1 MILWGKNLYFLQKI
15 PNSDFGI
22 ICKRVLLGV
31 HWGYFMAKVK
41 SALPAENTYT
51 KKEAGMFLTGMFG
64 QNMIYNIVATGLYY
78 YFQNVI
84 CLPAVALGWIFA
96 LARVWDAINDPMMGS
111 IVDKTKSKWGKCRPY
126 LLFAPPAVCLI
137 TCVAFLNG
145 NYAAAKESGNSAAMV
160 LIVAWAAIAYVL
172 WGMSYTVG
180 DIPLWG
186 IISRMSEN
194 EKDRANLI
202 SLARIVASV
211 GAASVIVSIVAL
223 SQAANGA
230 FGLDRN
236 AQNGFIVVGMAM
248 TVVASLLFELAGIG
262 TRERVPNSGETKT
275 MKESFALMWRCKPFR
290 RILISGLL
298 RSPIQLMMTVVMTLF
313 SYYYCEGDLTT
324 AFTDVHRLVI
334 VIIVGGG
341 FFVGQFAATIICPAL
356 MKKLDIKTMYN
367 LTGLA
372 GLPTALVFAT
382 FLVAPTELAKIGWVA
397 IDGVLLLCSGAGIGA
412 VNVCQ
417 SVMISDCIDY
427 EEYTNGYRPDG
438 IFFSGQSFIT
448 KFSAGIASII
458 SAYVFA
464 AVGYTDVNI
473 DAMNKALANGAS
485 FAKDYGEYSWA
496 MWFLITVPPA
506 IGMVLAILPT
516 LKYEIT
522 KEQHQK
528 MLSELIERHK
538 KEKNT

>member
-1 MILWGKNLYFLQKI
+1 
-15 PNSDFGI
+15 
-22 ICKRVLLGV
+22 
-31 HWGYFMAKVK
+31 MAKVK

-96 LARVWDAINDPMMGS
+96 LARVWDAVNDPMMGS

-236 AQNGFIVVGMAM
+236 AQKGFIVVGMAM

-262 TRERVPNSGETKT
+262 TGN
-275 MKESFALMWRCKPFR
+275 AC
-290 RILISGLL
+290 RI
-298 RSPIQLMMTVVMTLF
+298 
-313 SYYYCEGDLTT
+313 
-324 AFTDVHRLVI
+324 
-334 VIIVGGG
+334 
-341 FFVGQFAATIICPAL
+341 PA
-356 MKKLDIKTMYN
+356 KQKL
-367 LTGLA
+367 
-372 GLPTALVFAT
+372 
-382 FLVAPTELAKIGWVA
+382 
-397 IDGVLLLCSGAGIGA
+397 
-412 VNVCQ
+412 
-417 SVMISDCIDY
+417 
-427 EEYTNGYRPDG
+427 
-438 IFFSGQSFIT
+438 
-448 KFSAGIASII
+448 
-458 SAYVFA
+458 
-464 AVGYTDVNI
+464 
-473 DAMNKALANGAS
+473 
-485 FAKDYGEYSWA
+485 
-496 MWFLITVPPA
+496 
-506 IGMVLAILPT
+506 
-516 LKYEIT
+516 
-522 KEQHQK
+522 
-528 MLSELIERHK
+528 
-538 KEKNT
+538 

>member
-1 MILWGKNLYFLQKI
+1 M
-15 PNSDFGI
+15 
-22 ICKRVLLGV
+22 
-31 HWGYFMAKVK
+31 
-41 SALPAENTYT
+41 
-51 KKEAGMFLTGMFG
+51 
-64 QNMIYNIVATGLYY
+64 
-78 YFQNVI
+78 
-84 CLPAVALGWIFA
+84 
-96 LARVWDAINDPMMGS
+96 
-111 IVDKTKSKWGKCRPY
+111 
-126 LLFAPPAVCLI
+126 
-137 TCVAFLNG
+137 
-145 NYAAAKESGNSAAMV
+145 
-160 LIVAWAAIAYVL
+160 
-172 WGMSYTVG
+172 
-180 DIPLWG
+180 
-186 IISRMSEN
+186 
-194 EKDRANLI
+194 
-202 SLARIVASV
+202 
-211 GAASVIVSIVAL
+211 
-223 SQAANGA
+223 
-230 FGLDRN
+230 
-236 AQNGFIVVGMAM
+236 
-248 TVVASLLFELAGIG
+248 
-262 TRERVPNSGETKT
+262 
-275 MKESFALMWRCKPFR
+275 
-290 RILISGLL
+290 
-298 RSPIQLMMTVVMTLF
+298 
-313 SYYYCEGDLTT
+313 
-324 AFTDVHRLVI
+324 
-334 VIIVGGG
+334 
-341 FFVGQFAATIICPAL
+341 
-356 MKKLDIKTMYN
+356 
-367 LTGLA
+367 
-372 GLPTALVFAT
+372 FAT